1 MYVDNTATGEWL
13 DAGGSR
19 ARAHLQRFLQ
29 ENAASLQGIICGYV
43 AKMGLATGG
52 NIEAVAAEVFQDA
65 ALETLAKAERFN
77 PEMQPR
83 PWFLAIAA
91 NVLKRHRASYAR
103 RYKFEV
109 LVGKLAERPEQ
120 ENEQDI
126 LDQIMAWGEGAP
138 GPEQALVSRESVREL
153 LALVTSED
161 ARLLNMALLQGWDAS
176 ALARLLG
183 ITPGAAR
190 VRIHRALSRLRAAW
204 RTSEQRKE
212 QDRG

>member
-1 MYVDNTATGEWL
+1 MYVDKTATGERL

-19 ARAHLQRFLQ
+19 ARAYLQRFLQ

-43 AKMGLATGG
+43 AKMGLATGA

-65 ALETLAKAERFN
+65 ALETLANAERFN

-109 LVGKLAERPEQ
+109 LVGKLADRPEQ

-126 LDQIMAWGEGAP
+126 LDQIMAWSGGAP
-138 GPEQALVSRESVREL
+138 GPEQALVIRESVREL
-153 LALVTSED
+153 LALVAPED
-161 ARLLNMALLQGWDAS
+161 ARLLNMALLQGWDAN
-176 ALARLLG
+176 ALSRLLG

-190 VRIHRALSRLRAAW
+190 VRVHRALSRLRAAW

>member
-1 MYVDNTATGEWL
+1 LYVDKTATGEQM

-19 ARAHLQRFLQ
+19 ARAYLQRFLQ

-43 AKMGLATGG
+43 AKMGLATGA
-52 NIEAVAAEVFQDA
+52 NIEGVAAEVFQDA
-65 ALETLAKAERFN
+65 ALETLANAERFN

-126 LDQIMAWGEGAP
+126 LDQIMAWSGGAP
-138 GPEQALVSRESVREL
+138 GPEQALVTRESVREL
-153 LALVTSED
+153 LALVAPED
-161 ARLLNMALLQGWDAS
+161 ARLLNMALLQGWDAN

-190 VRIHRALSRLRAAW
+190 VRVHRALSRLRAAW

-212 QDRG
+212 QNRG